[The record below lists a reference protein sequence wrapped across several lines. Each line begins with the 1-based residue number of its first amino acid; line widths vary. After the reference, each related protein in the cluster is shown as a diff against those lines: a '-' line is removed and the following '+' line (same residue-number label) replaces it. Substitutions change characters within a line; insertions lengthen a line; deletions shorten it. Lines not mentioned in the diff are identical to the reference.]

1 MKRSAWSLPL
11 GGDATDRFLPWI
23 IGLLVFIA
31 AMALAIALA
40 LGGAAER
47 WRASQ
52 SGVINVELG
61 AGEDAAL
68 EAAVAALRGLP
79 GIAEVDPL
87 EPAEARALLEPWL
100 GAAAA
105 GDLPIP
111 LLIDVRLA
119 PAGAATLDQVRAA
132 VVAAA
137 PGAHVDD
144 AGAWLAPLARTADAV
159 RTVGYGVLALIG
171 LASIATVVF
180 TSTTGLAVHRDAIEL
195 LHLIGAEDGFIADQF
210 QRQALIMGFLGGLAG
225 LILAAGAFALVGAMA
240 RGLEAPLL
248 PRLTLDPAGFVLLA
262 ALPFAAAI
270 LAMLVARLTV
280 LRALARLP

>member
-1 MKRSAWSLPL
+1 MRRSEWSLPL

-23 IGLLVFIA
+23 IWLLVFIA
-31 AMALAIALA
+31 AIALVIALA

-52 SGVINVELG
+52 SGVITVE
-61 AGEDAAL
+61 
-68 EAAVAALRGLP
+68 
-79 GIAEVDPL
+79 
-87 EPAEARALLEPWL
+87 L

-105 GDLPIP
+105 GNLPIP

-119 PAGAATLDQVRAA
+119 PTGGATLDQVRAA
-132 VVAAA
+132 VAVVA
-137 PGAHVDD
+137 PGAQVDD
-144 AGAWLAPLARTADAV
+144 AGAWLAPLARTVSAV

-180 TSTTGLAVHRDAIEL
+180 TSTTGLAVHRDAMEL
-195 LHLIGAEDGFIADQF
+195 LHLMGAEDGFIADQF

-248 PRLTLDPAGFVLLA
+248 PRLSLDPAGFVLLA

-280 LRALARLP
+280 LRVLARLP